1 MQSVFIDWITISQVY
16 VQELPIIADGFLV
29 GFDANGIETFA
40 RASPS
45 RFRGS
50 YETSISVK
58 SDGHRVVV
66 SGNPGRFNRQDNLF
80 SYDIERTVQRAS
92 RILESLG
99 LPPLSVGER
108 VPESTA
114 WTGARIH
121 RLDLTCNY
129 ATGSMSKARAFVRWL
144 QGQSCK
150 RISKGQVG
158 DESVW
163 WANSR
168 EMLKAYNK
176 ALEMEQRGILE
187 TDERVEWA
195 RKNGVVRVE
204 LELKRRLLAE
214 LGLNWLGAI
223 DMEKITKIFKDRT
236 EVIRRADAS
245 GDVDILEAI
254 PTRSR
259 AIAAAWLQGQDAKAL
274 CSRASYFRHLKTL
287 RDHGLDI
294 SQSRDVTRLAVKV
307 VEIYLEALGAPD
319 WYWPKYGEAA

>member
-1 MQSVFIDWITISQVY
+1 MFIDWISISQTHIE
-16 VQELPIIADGFLV
+16 ELPIIADGFLV
-29 GFDANGIETFA
+29 GFDANGVETFA
-40 RASPS
+40 RASAA

-50 YETSISVK
+50 HETSLSIK

-80 SYDIERTVQRAS
+80 SHDIERTIDRTNRVV
-92 RILESLG
+92 ESLG
-99 LPPLSVGER
+99 LPPFTAGER
-108 VPESTA
+108 VPESSA

-129 ATGSMSKARAFVRWL
+129 ATGSMSKARAFIRWL

-150 RISKGQVG
+150 RISKGQAG

-168 EMLKAYNK
+168 EMLKAYIK
-176 ALEMEQRGILE
+176 ALEMLQRGFSA
-187 TDERVEWA
+187 DDKRVSWA
-195 RKNGVVRVE
+195 SVNGIVRVE

-223 DMEKITKIFKDRT
+223 DMEKITQIFRDRT

-245 GDVDILEAI
+245 SDVDVLETI

-259 AIAAAWLQGQDAKAL
+259 AIAAAWLRGEDAKAL

-287 RDHGLDI
+287 REHGLDI
-294 SQSRDVTRLAVKV
+294 SAARDVSRLPVKV
-307 VEIYLEALGAPD
+307 VEIELQPMQAPD
-319 WYWPKYGEAA
+319 WYWPNYGVEAA